1 MIVTENEEN
10 SLFSVYDP
18 YGVKLLTRLRLQF
31 IHLKEHKFRHGF
43 GDTACPMCGCNDEI
57 EGTAHF
63 LLRCHFYNIKRFEL
77 SSNINKVEPS
87 LTQLDTKEQVM
98 ILLLYCHPPTRSNA
112 LNQDIIKFVINFLTK
127 SGHFDKTINQS

>member
-1 MIVTENEEN
+1 
-10 SLFSVYDP
+10 
-18 YGVKLLTRLRLQF
+18 
-31 IHLKEHKFRHGF
+31 
-43 GDTACPMCGCNDEI
+43 MCGCNDEI

-112 LNQDIIKFVINFLTK
+112 LNQDIIKFVINFLKK
-127 SGHFDKTINQS
+127 SGHFDKPLISFNQ